1 MTDESKFAL
10 AKKVYGTLCDAI
22 DARHWRYEKDD
33 EKLVVHFGVSGD
45 DIPMNM
51 LLIVDI
57 QRQLVRLMSPMPF
70 KFSEEKRID
79 GALATCAATY
89 TLADG
94 SFDYDVQSGVIMFRM
109 TASFHESEIGEGL
122 FQYMIDCSCAIVD
135 MYNDKFFAI
144 DKGLLSVSDFIAS
157 L

>member
-1 MTDESKFAL
+1 MTDESKLAL

-22 DARHWRYEKDD
+22 DARHWHYEKDD
-33 EKLVVHFGVSGD
+33 QNLIVHFGVSGE
-45 DIPMNM
+45 DIPMKM

-70 KFSEEKRID
+70 KFSEEKRME

-89 TLADG
+89 VLADG
-94 SFDYDVQSGVIMFRM
+94 SFDYDVQTGSVMFRL

-122 FQYMIDCSCAIVD
+122 FQYMIDCSCAVVD
-135 MYNDKFFAI
+135 MYNDKFLAI
-144 DKGLLSVSDFIAS
+144 DKGLLDVTDFIAS
-157 L
+157 M